1 MSKASH
7 SSNKKRMKEFAL
19 LDKQKSQNQGQRGP
33 NAGKTGSASSGTV
46 RTKTAPTNQ
55 RKTGV

>member
-19 LDKQKSQNQGQRGP
+19 LDKQRNQTQGQKGP
-33 NAGKTGSASSGTV
+33 NAGKAAAAGSGTV
-46 RTKTAPTNQ
+46 RTKTAPTIQ
-55 RKTGV
+55 RKTGI

>member
-7 SSNKKRMKEFAL
+7 SSSKKRMKEFAM
-19 LDKQKSQNQGQRGP
+19 LDKQKSQTQGQKGP
-33 NAGKTGSASSGTV
+33 NSGKTSSAGSGAV

-55 RKTGV
+55 RKTGI